1 MKSVFTLFLVGFWV
15 ISWSQTSQIEGKVQ
29 DEENI
34 GLPSATVVL
43 LQPTDSVMKYFAI
56 TDGQGGFVIKN
67 VKPASYLLQVSFM
80 GYRTYYQSV
89 EVQSNPVQLGN
100 ITLELEQQLLD
111 EVVIS
116 EDRVPIRINK
126 DTIEYDAGAFQT
138 QPNAAVE
145 ELLKRLPGVEVE
157 SDGNVKAQGKDVQQI
172 LVDGKEF
179 FGKDPKIATK
189 NLPADAIKNV
199 QVYDKKSDLAEF
211 TGVDDGVRDKTINL
225 ELKDSHKS
233 GLFGNVTAGYGDQG
247 RYLGKLNLNN
257 FTKKTRLSY
266 IGSLNNINQETF
278 SIMDYFSLTGG
289 LGGGFGGGRVRLEIN
304 TDDGAFPGGVQ
315 SGINTIYSSG
325 LNLSHDFSKN
335 TSLTASYFF
344 NGTRNDLYQTVNEQQ
359 FLPTGNLFSDDLTD
373 RLQKRY
379 DHRVNLQFKSNIDS
393 LQQIRLNTKV
403 GFNDFNQ
410 NAESSSLNSN
420 ALGALLNSST
430 QNYLVDGN
438 RTSWSIEG
446 AYRRKLGKPGR
457 FVALSGNVGQND
469 QDQQAFI
476 DALNL
481 YYSGGQ
487 ESLSDTLNQEQN
499 QRQKEINYQA
509 QLNYTEPIGK
519 NSLVEW
525 TLQRGKDD
533 RDIDQTV
540 WDLLMIFPERLLNE
554 DLSQAYQQA
563 FTRTSTGL
571 RWQYAHK
578 KTRTS
583 VGVKWQQ
590 SDLHGKNAEASA
602 LDKRFRNVLPYARY
616 SYEFSSSTNLNLDY
630 STGIQEPSL
639 QQLQPLVNNNDPL
652 NIYIGN
658 PDLQPEYRHNLSL
671 HFFSFNQFSGINF
684 FANVQSSYALH
695 NIVNAKT
702 IDTLFRQVLQ
712 PVNTDHAWQHIASFN
727 FGAPLNFIKS
737 RFNIS
742 ANYVLDAYD
751 NLLNDQLNSIASF
764 NQSYRVRVDNRNKD
778 KVDIGVG
785 ASIAW
790 QQVEN
795 SIETGTTSQ
804 YNRKSLFVETSLNA
818 IKNWIISQSFNY
830 ASYKGAAGA
839 ASQKLPLWDASIS
852 TFVWKKKL
860 QFKFEVVDILNRN
873 RGISQNVDLNSIQ
886 FIQYRSLGRYFMM
899 SAIYSIK
906 NFGPSPV
913 QIKMERF

>member
-509 QLNYTEPIGK
+509 QFNYTEPIGK

-540 WDLLMIFPERLLNE
+540 WDLLMIFP
-554 DLSQAYQQA
+554 
-563 FTRTSTGL
+563 
-571 RWQYAHK
+571 
-578 KTRTS
+578 
-583 VGVKWQQ
+583 
-590 SDLHGKNAEASA
+590 
-602 LDKRFRNVLPYARY
+602 
-616 SYEFSSSTNLNLDY
+616 
-630 STGIQEPSL
+630 
-639 QQLQPLVNNNDPL
+639 
-652 NIYIGN
+652 
-658 PDLQPEYRHNLSL
+658 
-671 HFFSFNQFSGINF
+671 
-684 FANVQSSYALH
+684 
-695 NIVNAKT
+695 
-702 IDTLFRQVLQ
+702 
-712 PVNTDHAWQHIASFN
+712 
-727 FGAPLNFIKS
+727 
-737 RFNIS
+737 
-742 ANYVLDAYD
+742 
-751 NLLNDQLNSIASF
+751 
-764 NQSYRVRVDNRNKD
+764 
-778 KVDIGVG
+778 
-785 ASIAW
+785 
-790 QQVEN
+790 
-795 SIETGTTSQ
+795 
-804 YNRKSLFVETSLNA
+804 
-818 IKNWIISQSFNY
+818 
-830 ASYKGAAGA
+830 
-839 ASQKLPLWDASIS
+839 
-852 TFVWKKKL
+852 
-860 QFKFEVVDILNRN
+860 
-873 RGISQNVDLNSIQ
+873 
-886 FIQYRSLGRYFMM
+886 
-899 SAIYSIK
+899 
-906 NFGPSPV
+906 
-913 QIKMERF
+913 